1 MKHFAKN
8 IIIRRLNSKVKN
20 LFEKNEITVIG
31 VTGSV
36 GKTSAK
42 HAIGEVLAASHK
54 VRYSQDSYNTDIGI
68 PPIYGTLEPG
78 KNCLKK
84 LIMRLLI
91 INSTPLF

>member
-54 VRYSQDSYNTDIGI
+54 VREFCQNLDPSVQETVVLNNILPCIQDLVRS
-68 PPIYGTLEPG
+68 
-78 KNCLKK
+78 
-84 LIMRLLI
+84 
-91 INSTPLF
+91 